1 MLAAMFSGNF
11 PLKIQENGSIFVDR
25 DGTYFR
31 YILNYLRGNIRSME
45 DIPKNEELRKELYI
59 EADYYQ
65 LKGLKD
71 ILKENENESDND
83 NEEDSARS
91 ASINL
96 RVIEICMKVIQN
108 STIGRT
114 IKTALLLMIWYI
126 NKQTRRNRSSLFMQ
140 RWFNLFCKL
149 VESSGLSPD
158 ENLVL
163 LLCIQMLIED

>member
-1 MLAAMFSGNF
+1 
-11 PLKIQENGSIFVDR
+11 
-25 DGTYFR
+25 
-31 YILNYLRGNIRSME
+31 ME
-45 DIPKNEELRKELYI
+45 DISKNEELRKELYI

-83 NEEDSARS
+83 DEEDSARS

-96 RVIEICMKVIQN
+96 HILDICIKVIQN
-108 STIGRT
+108 STIGGT

-126 NKQTRRNRSSLFMQ
+126 NKQTRRNRSSVFMQ

-163 LLCIQMLIED
+163 LLSLQVIIED

>member
-1 MLAAMFSGNF
+1 M
-11 PLKIQENGSIFVDR
+11 
-25 DGTYFR
+25 
-31 YILNYLRGNIRSME
+31 
-45 DIPKNEELRKELYI
+45 YI

-149 VESSGLSPD
+149 VESSDLSPD

-163 LLCIQMLIED
+163 LLCMQMPIED